1 MKKPFS
7 TRLIYKLTQLQFPKI
22 LVSAHVYREKKS
34 KPGIV
39 VYTYN
44 SSTSEAKG
52 EGLYIRTFIS
62 KAKI

>member
-1 MKKPFS
+1 MKKLFS
-7 TRLIYKLTQLQFPKI
+7 TKLIYKLTQLQFPEI

-34 KPGIV
+34 RPGIV

-44 SSTSEAKG
+44 SSTSGAKG
-52 EGLYIRTFIS
+52 EVLEHFIS